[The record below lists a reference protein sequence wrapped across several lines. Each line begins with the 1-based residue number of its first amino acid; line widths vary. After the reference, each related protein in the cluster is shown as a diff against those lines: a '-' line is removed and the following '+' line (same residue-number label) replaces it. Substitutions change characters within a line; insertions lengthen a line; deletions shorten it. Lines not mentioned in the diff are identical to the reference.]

1 MTAPSMKDLVDEIE
15 ILRNTLLQ
23 VQDHMSQLS
32 THCHDG
38 WAISCADAVND
49 MIELKLKGLEK

>member
-1 MTAPSMKDLVDEIE
+1 MNAPTAKELIDEIGV
-15 ILRNTLLQ
+15 LRNTLLQ

-38 WAISCADAVND
+38 WAISCAESVYD
-49 MIELKLKGLEK
+49 MIELKLKETP

>member
-1 MTAPSMKDLVDEIE
+1 MKDLVDEIE